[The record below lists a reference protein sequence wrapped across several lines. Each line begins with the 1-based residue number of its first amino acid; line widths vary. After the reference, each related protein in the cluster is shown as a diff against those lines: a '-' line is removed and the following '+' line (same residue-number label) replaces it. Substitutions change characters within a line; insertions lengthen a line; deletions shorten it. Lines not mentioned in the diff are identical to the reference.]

1 MKVIIPA
8 AGYATRLHPLTLD
21 KPKHLLEVQGKTII
35 DHILAK
41 IEEIE
46 HVDEIFV
53 VSNQKYNKN
62 FQDWAK
68 SLSTRTKVHV
78 LNDGTT
84 SNEDRLGQI
93 GDIKFAMDKGEID
106 EDLMIIAGDNLF
118 NFSLSHVYN
127 KLMERRVNLNA
138 LYDIKSKD
146 DASKLGVATIDGKG
160 KIIEFQEKPEEPNS
174 TLISMGIYLFPK
186 ENLHMISKYL
196 DDGNNPDKMGYFMEW
211 LLKNDE
217 LHSHVHEEE
226 WFDIGYHSALE
237 RARKNYKG

>member
-8 AGYATRLHPLTLD
+8 AGYATRLHPLTLN

-53 VSNQKYNKN
+53 VSNEKYNKN

-68 SLSTRTKVHV
+68 TISTRTKVHI

-93 GDIKFAMDKGEID
+93 GDIKFAMDKGKID

-118 NFSLSHVYN
+118 NFSLNHIYN

-146 DASKLGVATIDGKG
+146 DASKLGVATIDDKG
-160 KIIEFQEKPEEPNS
+160 KIIEFQEKPDEPNS

-196 DDGNNPDKMGYFMEW
+196 DEGNNPDKMGYFMEW
-211 LLKNDE
+211 LLANDE

-237 RARKNYKG
+237 KARKDYKG